1 VLTEAEKQELREM
14 AASMT
19 LREEFQTLRRNSQ
32 TREINISVDDLMQW
46 LTAMAQI
53 CPRSPRSRPF
63 IHYTHAKI

>member
-19 LREEFQTLRRNSQ
+19 LREEFQTLRRNSR
-32 TREINISVDDLMQW
+32 TREINISVDELMQW

-53 CPRSPRSRPF
+53 FPKPAKPRPCV
-63 IHYTHAKI
+63 HYIHAKI